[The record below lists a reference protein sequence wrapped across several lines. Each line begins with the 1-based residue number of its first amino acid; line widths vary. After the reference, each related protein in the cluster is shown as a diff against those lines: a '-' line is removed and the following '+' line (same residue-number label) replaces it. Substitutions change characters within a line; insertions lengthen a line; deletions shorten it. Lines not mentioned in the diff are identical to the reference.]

1 MEKTTY
7 VKDIT
12 NETSVDAPFAIKR
25 ADLRAK
31 RGEQYLHITVTDRTG
46 VIEAKFFGEKAAE
59 AAAGVC
65 TCLIE
70 HNCTCTTCTGG
81 TNADV
86 CEADILILS
95 LPFERIEST
104 IETIG
109 KDCFENK
116 IVVSLINP
124 MIRNPQEK
132 YFLPDAPAEGSAA
145 LAIQKMLPESA
156 KLVCAFNNVAA
167 NKWMLLDEEL
177 DYTVAVCGDDEDAK
191 KEVMELVASVSKLQ
205 PLDAGPLAMSKVIE
219 GITPLVITIAMRNK
233 LKDVGVYF
241 K

>member
-1 MEKTTY
+1 MKKVAILGGTGNIGEGLARRICLGEKFD
-7 VKDIT
+7 VEIG
-12 NETSVDAPFAIKR
+12 S
-25 ADLRAK
+25 
-31 RGEQYLHITVTDRTG
+31 RG
-46 VIEAKFFGEKAAE
+46 AEKAAE

-132 YFLPDAPAEGSAA
+132 YFLPDAPEEGSAA
-145 LAIQKMLPESA
+145 LAIRKMLPESA

-241 K
+241 R